1 MMVIREFEN
10 SVVNTNHHKSF
21 MSSEN
26 RQACPTE
33 LPAFCQQRHWS
44 IYWILIACAMA
55 MVAGRIATVKN
66 HAASTPEAS
75 TPFFSANDRSRWA
88 AVRAMVDEK
97 QFHIDDVIERGQMIH
112 WDTIDK
118 VQHLDA
124 EGNMRSYSSKPP
136 LLAMLVAAGYTA
148 VKTLTGLTI
157 TTDTVTV
164 TRILLLMF
172 NGVFM
177 FVLLFYLAKTID
189 CIRVRDWSR
198 YYVLAFAGFG
208 TFLTTYAVSLNN
220 HLPAAA
226 ATMVTVYCLTKILR
240 PANTLLPRA
249 HWGTFLLAGLASAFA
264 FASELPALSL
274 VGITAAV
281 CLLKSPRHMLTGFLP
296 GALLVIAV
304 FLGTNFMVHGQWK
317 MPYMQRGDG
326 EVIGKIAPDS
336 MAALTRVLDDGQWP
350 DDLNKLLPEP
360 LQFKVAAVTKG
371 DWPSTDPEVERWIVR
386 DKFSDLQFVVRNEN
400 VNVNDDQGDFSIR
413 RWGNWYEYPDSY
425 WLKSNFERKSLVDRG
440 QPDQMVYAFHVLLG
454 HHGIVSLTPVWV
466 LALAGMI
473 VLLLA
478 GRYELRLFGVIAIL
492 LTAVVLAFYIAR
504 PTVDRNYGGV
514 TSGLRWV
521 FWLYPIWL
529 VCLLPM
535 ADSLSQSKFG
545 RAVCLILLVISIAS
559 VSWSNLDPW
568 VDPWLYQLWPVT
580 GLPS

>member
-1 MMVIREFEN
+1 MVVQEFKN
-10 SVVNTNHHKSF
+10 SLTNTKQHKSF

-33 LPAFCQQRHWS
+33 LPAFCQQRHWA

-55 MVAGRIATVKN
+55 TIAGRIATVQN
-66 HAASTPEAS
+66 HQASTPEAA

-88 AVRAMVDEK
+88 AVRAMVDEQ
-97 QFHIDDVIERGQMIH
+97 QFHIDDAIERGQAIR

-136 LLAMLVAAGYTA
+136 LLAMVVAAGYTA
-148 VKTLTGLTI
+148 VKALTGLTI
-157 TTDTVTV
+157 TQDTVLV
-164 TRILLLMF
+164 TRILLLLF
-172 NGVFM
+172 NGVLF
-177 FVLLFYLAKTID
+177 FVLLLYLAKTID

-208 TFLTTYAVSLNN
+208 TFLSTFAVSLNN
-220 HLPAAA
+220 HLPAAT

-240 PANTLLPRA
+240 PANTLLPKA
-249 HWGTFLLAGLASAFA
+249 HWGTFLLAGLAAASA

-274 VGITAAV
+274 VAITAAV
-281 CLLKSPRHMLTGFLP
+281 CLWKSPRDAMTGFLP

-304 FLGTNFMVHGQWK
+304 FVGTNFMVHGQWK
-317 MPYMQRGDG
+317 MPYMQRSDG

-336 MAALTRVLDDGQWP
+336 MAGLARVLDAGEWP
-350 DDLNKLLPEP
+350 DDLNPLLPEE
-360 LQFKVAAVTKG
+360 LQFTNATVTKG
-371 DWPSTDPEVERWIVR
+371 DWPSTPPEMQRWIVR
-386 DKFSDLQFVVRNEN
+386 DKFSDLQFVIRNEN
-400 VNVNDDQGDFSIR
+400 VDAKDDAGDFSIR
-413 RWGNWYEYPDSY
+413 KWGNWYEYPGSY
-425 WLKSNFERKSLVDRG
+425 WLKSNFDRKSLVDRG
-440 QPDQMVYAFHVLLG
+440 QPDQSAYAFHVVLG
-454 HHGIVSLTPVWV
+454 HHGIVSLTPVWA

-478 GRYELRLFGVIAIL
+478 GRYELRLFGAIAIL
-492 LTAVVLAFYIAR
+492 LTAVVIAFYIAR

-514 TSGLRWV
+514 SSGLRWM

-535 ADSLSQSKFG
+535 ADSLSQSKWG
-545 RAVCLILLVISIAS
+545 RAVCLVLLVVSIAS
-559 VSWSNLDPW
+559 ASWSNLDPW
-568 VDPWLYQLWPVT
+568 VDPWLYQLWPAT
-580 GLPS
+580 GLPR